1 MSFARE
7 ERANVVLGTLSI
19 DLPLFARNRGERGVA
34 TARVEQAR
42 VALSALERR
51 VSHEVR
57 LAVERVRNARR
68 VVDAFDA
75 GTAAALAEHLSLAAS
90 AHAAG
95 QLDFV
100 RYLLLSREA
109 LEARSDQVDALEAL
123 NDARAQLERAIGR
136 P

>member
-1 MSFARE
+1 M
-7 ERANVVLGTLSI
+7 
-19 DLPLFARNRGERGVA
+19 
-34 TARVEQAR
+34 
-42 VALSALERR
+42 
-51 VSHEVR
+51 
-57 LAVERVRNARR
+57 RNARR

-90 AHAAG
+90 AHEAG

-109 LEARSDQVDALEAL
+109 LEARRDQVDALEAL